1 MANPVVHFE
10 INGKDGA
17 QLQQFYRDAFEWNI
31 DADNPMNY
39 GLVDNDGEGIGGGI
53 SGGEAASVTI
63 YIEVADLTAA
73 LKKIESL
80 GGRVVQDVT
89 EIPDMVTM
97 ALFADPEGN
106 VVGLLKDEPE
116 G

>member
-10 INGKDGA
+10 INGKDGSK
-17 QLQQFYRDAFEWNI
+17 LQQFYRDAFDWNI
-31 DADNPMNY
+31 DANNPMSY
-39 GLVDNDGEGIGGGI
+39 GMVDNQGEGIGGGI
-53 SGGEAASVTI
+53 AGGDQASVTV
-63 YIEVADLTAA
+63 YVQVDDLAAA

-89 EIPDMVTM
+89 EVPDMVTM
-97 ALFADPEGN
+97 AMFADPEGN
-106 VVGLLKDEPE
+106 VVGLVKAEPE